1 MFLWELTGKTALCR
15 GPLVYCFEGADN
27 EGDVLSLSVKDHV
40 PPTVGGYDENLLGG
54 SVALNV
60 AACRTDA
67 SQGLYTSVKPGQ
79 TECRAVRS
87 LLYLGK
93 PETEPDAGMDSGECL
108 KHSMFRVD
116 FRFRRG
122 EVRKIVKIS
131 SNKV

>member
-1 MFLWELTGKTALCR
+1 MIELTLNGTPYFVYASSRVPELTGKTALCR

-40 PPTVGGYDENLLGG
+40 PPTVGGYDGNLLGG

-79 TECRAVRS
+79 TECRAVAVP
-87 LLYLGK
+87 YYTWGN
-93 PETEPDAGMDSGECL
+93 
-108 KHSMFRVD
+108 
-116 FRFRRG
+116 RG
-122 EVRKIVKIS
+122 ENQMRVWMEEARQS
-131 SNKV
+131 